1 MGFKVKVGDTVV
13 YETEETPEEI
23 TSVSFLTLQGEAG
36 RIGSPITNDTVSLIF
51 ETRDLVASDY
61 LDVVGKQADD
71 ARREAIEAAA
81 GKKAV
86 KASKSSKKE
95 ESKEESLV

>member
-71 ARREAIEAAA
+71 ARREAVEAA
-81 GKKAV
+81 GKKTV